1 MLLKKFTA
9 TLFLFILFIVVL
21 PVSGQNAGDYIQV
34 DINLIADGHRVDA
47 EEGFLCQNDIVLIPL
62 HTLCSILGASF
73 TWEPDE
79 WKISI
84 LSEDKKLVTY
94 IASKNCANGD
104 KLERMPA
111 RPTLHNGTVMVP
123 LRYMAESLG
132 AAVFWSQETR
142 SVMVSTTGETEWFSK
157 INRGKTRE
165 NIHIDKV
172 VVIDPGHGGSN
183 PGAVY
188 GNVNEKDLNLKVSK
202 ILKDKLTASGVTV
215 YMTRTDDRDVG
226 LYTRAEIA
234 NKLNADLFISI
245 HHNAS
250 PNTSAQGI
258 MTLYYPTANDKV
270 FNGKKLAQI
279 VQKHLVNS
287 LKTRDWGIIPRPNLV
302 VIRQTRMPA
311 VIAELGYMTN
321 KSELQRLVTDD
332 FQEKAAQAL
341 HSAVMEALQH

>member
-1 MLLKKFTA
+1 
-9 TLFLFILFIVVL
+9 VL
-21 PVSGQNAGDYIQV
+21 PVSGQNANDYIQV
-34 DINLIADGHRVDA
+34 GINLIADGQRIDA
-47 EEGFLCQNDIVLIPL
+47 EEGFLCKNDIVLIPL
-62 HTLCSILGASF
+62 HTLCSILGVSF

-84 LSEDKKLVTY
+84 LSEDKRLVMY
-94 IASKNCANGD
+94 IASPNCANGG
-104 KLERMPA
+104 KLEKMPV
-111 RPTLHNGTVMVP
+111 RPTLHDGTVMVP
-123 LRYMAESLG
+123 LRYTVEAFG
-132 AAVFWSQETR
+132 AAVFWSQETS
-142 SVMVSTTGETEWFSK
+142 SVMISTKGETEWFSE
-157 INRGKTRE
+157 ISRGKTHE
-165 NIHIDKV
+165 KVHINEI

-188 GNVNEKDLNLKVSK
+188 GNVREKDLNLKVSR

-226 LYTRAEIA
+226 LYTRADIA

-279 VQKHLVNS
+279 IQKNLVNT

-321 KSELQRLVTDD
+321 KSELERIQTAD

-341 HSAVMEALQH
+341 HTAIMEALQQ

>member
-1 MLLKKFTA
+1 MKDIKIVNIEKRNFNNSRHQRRWYRLSFPVRLATFIILLVLCSIALYTVLGGDFHPVRALMSAIAPTPSPSPTPQPTA
-9 TLFLFILFIVVL
+9 TPTPTPTPSPTPTPPPPGKEIKDVVVVVD
-21 PVSGQNAGDYIQV
+21 PGHGGYDPGTVSPYV
-34 DINLIADGHRVDA
+34 D
-47 EEGFLCQNDIVLIPL
+47 GFYEKDIVL
-62 HTLCSILGASF
+62 
-73 TWEPDE
+73 D
-79 WKISI
+79 IS
-84 LSEDKKLVTY
+84 LRLRKKLEDMG
-94 IASKNCANGD
+94 IK
-104 KLERMPA
+104 
-111 RPTLHNGTVMVP
+111 
-123 LRYMAESLG
+123 
-132 AAVFWSQETR
+132 
-142 SVMVSTTGETEWFSK
+142 
-157 INRGKTRE
+157 
-165 NIHIDKV
+165 

-302 VIRQTRMPA
+302 VIRQTRMP
-311 VIAELGYMTN
+311 VSFSNSESSSYK
-321 KSELQRLVTDD
+321 KSYSLFDIISV
-332 FQEKAAQAL
+332 FCW
-341 HSAVMEALQH
+341 

>member
-9 TLFLFILFIVVL
+9 TLFLIILFFEVL
-21 PVSGQNAGDYIQV
+21 PVSGQNASDYIQV
-34 DINLIADGHRVDA
+34 NVNLIADGQRVEA
-47 EEGFLCQNDIVLIPL
+47 EEGFLCQNEIVLIPL
-62 HTLCSILGASF
+62 HTLCSIFGASF

-79 WKISI
+79 WKIGI
-84 LSEDKKLVTY
+84 FSEDKKFIMY
-94 IASKNCANGD
+94 IANPNCLNGD
-104 KLERMPA
+104 KLEKMPV
-111 RPTLHNGTVMVP
+111 RPALHNGAVMVP
-123 LRYMAESLG
+123 LRYTAEALG
-132 AAVFWSQETR
+132 GTVFWSQETR
-142 SVMVSTTGETEWFSK
+142 SVMVSSKGETEWFSE
-157 INRGKTRE
+157 ISRGKTQE
-165 NIHIDKV
+165 NIHINKI

-188 GNVNEKDLNLKVSK
+188 GNVNEKDLNLKVSR

-226 LYTRAEIA
+226 LYTRAETA

-250 PNTSAQGI
+250 PNTSAQGV
-258 MTLYYPTANDKV
+258 MTLYYPAANDSV
-270 FNGKKLAQI
+270 FNGKKFAQI
-279 VQKHLVNS
+279 IQKNLVNA
-287 LKTRDWGIIPRPNLV
+287 LNTRDWGIIPRPELV

-321 KSELQRLVTDD
+321 KSELERIQTGD

-341 HSAVMEALQH
+341 HSAIMEALQQ